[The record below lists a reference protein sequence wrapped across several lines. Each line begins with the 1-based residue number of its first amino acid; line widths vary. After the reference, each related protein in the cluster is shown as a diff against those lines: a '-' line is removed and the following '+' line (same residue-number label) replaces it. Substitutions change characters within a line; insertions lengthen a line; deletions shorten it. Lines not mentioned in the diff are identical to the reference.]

1 MISTE
6 SLRRMFILSELEDTV
21 KIVPND
27 FKKGDNGAITDVLN
41 EKYANKVVQEVG
53 LCICIHD
60 VLHTSEGFILY
71 GDGCSYIKVT
81 FRIVVFR
88 PFVGEILTG
97 KIKSCSPSGVVVTM
111 GFFDDIL
118 IPGGA
123 LQPGSKFDPAEQV
136 WVWSYE
142 GEKMY
147 MDIEEPIR
155 FKVLREQFTDTTP
168 TNHPHPV
175 ALPRRR
181 QSVADVSATDD
192 LAGNSTKIPPYSLT
206 CTIQEDGLG
215 LLSWW
220 GS

>member
-1 MISTE
+1 
-6 SLRRMFILSELEDTV
+6 MFILSEIEDTV

-27 FKKGDNGAITDVLN
+27 FKKEDNGAITDVLN
-41 EKYANKVVQEVG
+41 EKFANKVVQEVG
-53 LCICIHD
+53 LCICVHD
-60 VLHTSEGFILY
+60 ILHTSEGFILY

-81 FRIVVFR
+81 FRVVVFR

-97 KIKSCSPSGVVVTM
+97 KIKSCSPSGVRVSM

-136 WVWSYE
+136 WVWNYE
-142 GEKMY
+142 GEKMF
-147 MDIEEPIR
+147 MDIEESIR
-155 FKVLREQFTDTTP
+155 FRVLREQFTDTTP
-168 TNHPHPV
+168 TNHPISTSG
-175 ALPRRR
+175 RR
-181 QSVADVSATDD
+181 QSVADIAANSD
-192 LAGNSTKIPPYSLT
+192 LAANSTKIPPYSIT
-206 CTIQEDGLG
+206 CAISEDGLG